1 MNKFLSLLAFLF
13 LLNVTAFSQSLITF
27 KSMGHEDDAIV
38 GQSGSSAYYLKVDRS
53 VEMNGSKLTLF
64 FQPSQ
69 ALIPNLSYFNVL
81 INDKMAFSTR
91 LTKDSIQSVT
101 LNLSRADIS
110 ADKFL
115 KIQVKTAL
123 VITEDKC
130 KDLDNPAM
138 WLKVKNFS
146 YLELVKS
153 NSNFFNN
160 VNIGNCFESMKAIVY
175 PSNPTLHD
183 LKAVAWAYSRLK
195 KADVKN
201 IVVYENGHVPDSIRS
216 YVMVGNMNHLPADKR
231 ALVKVVPGAGEG
243 LFYLSKS
250 T

>member
-13 LLNVTAFSQSLITF
+13 FLNVTAFSQSLITF
-27 KSMGHEDDAIV
+27 KSMGQEDDAIV
-38 GQSGSSAYYLKVDRS
+38 GQSGSSAYYLKVDPS
-53 VEMNGSKLTLF
+53 VEMNGSKLTLY

-69 ALIPNLSYFNVL
+69 ALIPQLSYFNVL
-81 INDKMAFSTR
+81 INDKMSYSTR

-101 LNLSRADIS
+101 LPLSRADVS

-123 VITEDKC
+123 VITDDKC

-138 WLKVKNFS
+138 WLKVKNYS
-146 YLELVKS
+146 YLSLQKS
-153 NSNFFNN
+153 NTNFFNN

-175 PSNPTLHD
+175 PQNPTLHD

-201 IVVYENGHVPDSIRS
+201 IVVYENG
-216 YVMVGNMNHLPADKR
+216 K
-231 ALVKVVPGAGEG
+231 
-243 LFYLSKS
+243 
-250 T
+250 